1 MLLYEIK
8 KMFGTFG
15 GKLALI
21 LYAAIVALSCWLSTT
36 GALNVGTEWVNEK
49 GEHETGISA
58 IHKMQDAQN
67 EWEGYVDQEM
77 LTKVIQENARING
90 TPEGRSN
97 KSQQSNIA
105 YGWKQGFVP
114 IRELINRSYSS
125 GFCSYD
131 YYRADSISV
140 IKEETFYANRIRQL
154 KDWLYDKSDVAY
166 DLYSESEKQYIIGQY
181 ESLETPFYFE
191 YHDGWYQLLENG
203 GFIPSL
209 GILILGFLMAGIFSN
224 EFKWK
229 ADAVYFSTL
238 MGRNKATAV
247 KIKAGLLLV
256 TILYWGAML
265 IYSFVTLGY
274 LGFGGAGCVVQFRVW
289 KSLYNITMWQAWVLT
304 LICGYI
310 GNLFLAALTM
320 FISAKSRSS
329 VVAVTTPFV
338 IIFIPSFLQGMVDWL
353 DTVIAMMPVS
363 LLEFYQHLGTFDLI
377 TIFGKVFRVLDVCLP
392 LYTILTVALVPVI
405 YREFRRKQIV

>member
-1 MLLYEIK
+1 MLRYEIK

-36 GALNVGTEWVNEK
+36 GALNVGTEWVNEQ

-67 EWEGYVDQEM
+67 EWEGYVDQET
-77 LTKVIQENARING
+77 LTKVIEENSRINA
-90 TPEGRSN
+90 TPEGQSN

-125 GFCSYD
+125 GFRSYD
-131 YYRADSISV
+131 YYRADGISV

-154 KDWLYDKSDVAY
+154 QTWLYDKSDVAY
-166 DLYSESEKQYIIGQY
+166 DLYSEEEKQYIIGQY
-181 ESLETPFYFE
+181 EALETPFYFE
-191 YHDGWYQLLENG
+191 YHDGWYQLLENAALL
-203 GFIPSL
+203 PML
-209 GILILGFLMAGIFSN
+209 GILIIGYMVAGIFSN

-229 ADAVYFSTL
+229 ADTVYFSTL
-238 MGRNKATAV
+238 LGRNKATSA

-256 TILYWGAML
+256 TVLYWAAML
-265 IYSFVTLGY
+265 IYCFATLGY
-274 LGFGGAGCVVQFRVW
+274 LGFEGGNCVVQLRIW
-289 KSLYNITMWQAWVLT
+289 KSLYNITFWQAWVLT
-304 LICGYI
+304 IICGYI
-310 GNLFLAALTM
+310 GNLFLTALTM
-320 FISAKSRSS
+320 FISAKTKSS
-329 VVAVTTPFV
+329 VIAVTTPFV
-338 IIFIPSFLQGMVDWL
+338 IMFIPSFLQGMAGWL

-392 LYTILTVALVPVI
+392 LYAVLTMILVPVI
-405 YREFRRKQIV
+405 YHEFRKKQIA